1 MLEAMNRLKD
11 DPNFCF
17 YFIGPIG
24 QDIQKPQGKNIHYRH
39 WLSQD
44 ELAQYIDFS
53 DLCLAGHFNAK
64 IQKAKRTIPGKA
76 YLYHAVGKPMILGEN
91 LANHELFSEQEKGI
105 YFVEMGSGEKLAE
118 KIKKIANIGR

>member
-1 MLEAMNRLKD
+1 MNW
-11 DPNFCF
+11 PNISIF
-17 YFIGPIG
+17 
-24 QDIQKPQGKNIHYRH
+24 
-39 WLSQD
+39 
-44 ELAQYIDFS
+44 
-53 DLCLAGHFNAK
+53 LAGHFNAE